1 MALGVFTPRPRYIPT
16 NVAELPLLTQATTE
30 QIAFSRVGWANYDI
44 LAISSG
50 IMSICPP
57 YKSYKIRDRTAQP
70 GLS

>member
-1 MALGVFTPRPRYIPT
+1 M
-16 NVAELPLLTQATTE
+16 LTQATTE